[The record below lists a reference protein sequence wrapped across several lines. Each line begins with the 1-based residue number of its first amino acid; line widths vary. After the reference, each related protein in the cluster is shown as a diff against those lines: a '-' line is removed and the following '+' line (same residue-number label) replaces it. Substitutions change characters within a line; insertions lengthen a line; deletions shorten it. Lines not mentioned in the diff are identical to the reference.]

1 LNGSSTISTLD
12 SNFSGYKDVLEQGNK
27 IAEKQNSLKEEE
39 IKLLGVLISKISE
52 NNAKQEQ
59 ILISN
64 KNLLQALSHGSPG
77 CVEFGSGSA
86 DQPTDTKNEVD
97 LTSSKS
103 SEESVVPPLGFQFT
117 GAQGVYK
124 FPDAE
129 LETDTSKEDLAF
141 RFGNLIMAAIQR
153 SLMVPDIDFTK
164 YLPLGVVPFVLD
176 MASDVEKVLKNLEAI
191 MQVLDIPPSS
201 KKPYNQFLALA
212 SFKEDS
218 GYFVL
223 VGCRHPLAPK
233 DPPTV
238 LVICDHNAPDLS
250 DKHKEIATELW
261 KFFIGT
267 KGIVDGVEINFVRIN
282 FDADPQKDR
291 EFFSYLRPTEH
302 FLTVPHARI
311 QMAFKFYYNFCCCL
325 GTIASIFITNVVGT
339 DSMLLRKRIEKK
351 LQAYNDSPQTKK
363 EVNIFMSSM
372 VMESFKSIRDCGD
385 FVNLPEGETKDT
397 ILVQVR
403 KKVDGVFAAVSKTL
417 GNKEDDKM
425 TGDRKRKALNSAAG
439 KEKKPGKK

>member
-1 LNGSSTISTLD
+1 
-12 SNFSGYKDVLEQGNK
+12 
-27 IAEKQNSLKEEE
+27 
-39 IKLLGVLISKISE
+39 
-52 NNAKQEQ
+52 
-59 ILISN
+59 
-64 KNLLQALSHGSPG
+64 
-77 CVEFGSGSA
+77 
-86 DQPTDTKNEVD
+86 
-97 LTSSKS
+97 
-103 SEESVVPPLGFQFT
+103 
-117 GAQGVYK
+117 
-124 FPDAE
+124 
-129 LETDTSKEDLAF
+129 
-141 RFGNLIMAAIQR
+141 MAAIQR

-176 MASDVEKVLKNLEAI
+176 MSSDVEKVLKNLEAI

-261 KFFIGT
+261 KFFIGPE
-267 KGIVDGVEINFVRIN
+267 GIVDGVGINFVRIN
-282 FDADPQKDR
+282 FGADPNKDR
-291 EFFSYLRPTEH
+291 EYFSYLRPTEH

-339 DSMLLRKRIEKK
+339 DSMLLRKRIKK
-351 LQAYNDSPQTKK
+351 
-363 EVNIFMSSM
+363 
-372 VMESFKSIRDCGD
+372 SFKHTMI
-385 FVNLPEGETKDT
+385 LPK
-397 ILVQVR
+397 Q
-403 KKVDGVFAAVSKTL
+403 KKKSTFSCL
-417 GNKEDDKM
+417 QW
-425 TGDRKRKALNSAAG
+425 
-439 KEKKPGKK
+439 

>member
-64 KNLLQALSHGSPG
+64 KNLLQALLHGSPG
-77 CVEFGSGSA
+77 SVEFGSGSA
-86 DQPTDTKNEVD
+86 DHSTDNKNFVD

-103 SEESVVPPLGFQFT
+103 SQQSVVPPLGFQFT
-117 GAQGVYK
+117 GAEGVYK

-129 LETDTSKEDLAF
+129 LETDSSKEDLAF
-141 RFGNLIMAAIQR
+141 RLGNLIMAAIQR

-164 YLPLGVVPFVLD
+164 YLKLGVVPFVLD
-176 MASDVEKVLKNLEAI
+176 MDADVENVLKNLEACLK
-191 MQVLDIPPSS
+191 VLDIPPSS

-223 VGCRHPLAPK
+223 VGCRHPLAPQSS
-233 DPPTV
+233 TV
-238 LVICDHNAPDLS
+238 LVICDRDAPDLS
-250 DKHKEIATELW
+250 EKHKEIATELF

-267 KGIVDGVEINFVRIN
+267 KGIVDGVGINFVRIN